1 MAAHGEA
8 DDRDPMQVVVYSQ
21 QGQSVGLVVD
31 EILDIVEDT
40 IQVRQ
45 SCAGRGLIG
54 SAVIQQRVTDVVDVP
69 GLIRSVD
76 PELMASAMG
85 EGD

>member
-1 MAAHGEA
+1 MAATAAA

-21 QGQSVGLVVD
+21 RGQSVGLVVD

-40 IQVRQ
+40 IQVRP
-45 SCAGRGLIG
+45 SRAGRGLIG
-54 SAVIQQRVTDVVDVP
+54 SAVIQQRVTDVIDVP

-76 PELMASAMG
+76 PDLMASAVG